1 MLRYKLTIIYV
12 DNNLRG
18 STMKKIII
26 LINVIFSLI
35 FIPGC
40 TNNDIVLNT
49 DEEVLQYLNESD
61 FMDSIGKE
69 NLSIIDTIQIDNSK
83 IVTFLSNTGQ
93 GYIVCEK
100 NEKGNY
106 IMTDNMAQGIES
118 NRLGVSNFIVR
129 YNLSDGLKFRNMAYI
144 VISNGSN
151 VSNVEISVNNRIFND
166 TLEMGQPSMVLLNL
180 RDILSEEELEDMV
193 DVNCRYFDID
203 NNELIFE

>member
-35 FIPGC
+35 FIAGC

-61 FMDSIGKE
+61 FMESIGKE

-106 IMTDNMAQGIES
+106 IMTDNMAQGIS
-118 NRLGVSNFIVR
+118 YWNHF
-129 YNLSDGLKFRNMAYI
+129 
-144 VISNGSN
+144 
-151 VSNVEISVNNRIFND
+151 
-166 TLEMGQPSMVLLNL
+166 T
-180 RDILSEEELEDMV
+180 
-193 DVNCRYFDID
+193 
-203 NNELIFE
+203 

>member
-35 FIPGC
+35 FIAGC
-40 TNNDIVLNT
+40 TSNDIVLNT

-61 FMDSIGKE
+61 FMESIGKE
-69 NLSIIDTIQIDNSK
+69 NLSIIDTIQIDDSK

-100 NEKGNY
+100 NKKGNY

-118 NRLGVSNFIVR
+118 NGLGVSNFIVR

-166 TLEMGQPSMVLLNL
+166 TLEMGKPSMVLLNL

-193 DVNCRYFDID
+193 DVNCRYFDIY